1 MKIAHVVSTFPPH
14 IGGMGEV
21 VYEEAKRLVKKG
33 HEVTVFTLAYSHES
47 YTHDAKSYAFR
58 VVRMKPLFRMGDGGE
73 TPQLFSLL
81 KGFDVVHVHYPF
93 YGAMEWVYCAAK
105 LYHIPFVVT
114 YHMDAMIDGIVK
126 NFLQIIYDWLWGW
139 RLLSNAKVI
148 IGVDRTHFLGTK
160 FGKRLLQIKKC
171 LEINPGIDNDI
182 FSPEAKKYFDDSHV
196 GSDEQYLFNTS
207 LKSKKMI
214 LYVGNIMP
222 IKRFDILLDAFKSI
236 SEVESDAILV
246 VIGDGVERKK
256 YEHIVRELGLADKVF
271 FRGAITGDPQVLSA
285 YYANAAAVVIPSE
298 QESFSLV
305 LAESLSSGA
314 VVVAS
319 DLPVIK
325 KRIIHGYNGFLF
337 SSGDVPDLARVLTE
351 VLHLSDP
358 ERNALALHARAS
370 VMLQLGWDKHVED
383 LEEVYYNYSNV

>member
-1 MKIAHVVSTFPPH
+1 
-14 IGGMGEV
+14 
-21 VYEEAKRLVKKG
+21 
-33 HEVTVFTLAYSHES
+33 
-47 YTHDAKSYAFR
+47 
-58 VVRMKPLFRMGDGGE
+58 
-73 TPQLFSLL
+73 
-81 KGFDVVHVHYPF
+81 
-93 YGAMEWVYCAAK
+93 
-105 LYHIPFVVT
+105 
-114 YHMDAMIDGIVK
+114 
-126 NFLQIIYDWLWGW
+126 LW
-139 RLLSNAKVI
+139 I
-148 IGVDRTHFLGTK
+148 
-160 FGKRLLQIKKC
+160 C
-171 LEINPGIDNDI
+171 
-182 FSPEAKKYFDDSHV
+182 
-196 GSDEQYLFNTS
+196 
-207 LKSKKMI
+207 
-214 LYVGNIMP
+214 
-222 IKRFDILLDAFKSI
+222 
-236 SEVESDAILV
+236 EVESDAILV